1 MSECIFCKIV
11 KKEIPADIVYENDRV
26 VAFKNINPVAPVHV
40 LIIPKFHIPS
50 LNHLPSFRRKRG
62 EEKGE
67 SPLRLGLEDKTLM
80 GELILVAQKIAR
92 EQGVDKS
99 GYRLVLNMG
108 KDAGQTVDHLHLHLI
123 GGEKLPWA

>member
-50 LNHLPSFRRKRG
+50 LNHL
-62 EEKGE
+62 
-67 SPLRLGLEDKTLM
+67 GLEDKTLM
-80 GELILVAQKIAR
+80 GELILVAQKRSR
-92 EQGVDKS
+92 EEGGDNS
-99 GYRLVLNMG
+99 GYRLVLIMER
-108 KDAGQTVDHLHLHLI
+108 DEGQTVDHLHLHLI

>member
-50 LNHLPSFRRKRG
+50 LNH
-62 EEKGE
+62 
-67 SPLRLGLEDKTLM
+67 LGLEDKTLM

>member
-50 LNHLPSFRRKRG
+50 LYH
-62 EEKGE
+62 
-67 SPLRLGLEDKTLM
+67 LGLEDKTLM

>member
-1 MSECIFCKIV
+1 MEQCIFCKIV
-11 KKEIPADIVYENDRV
+11 KKEISADIVYENDRV
-26 VAFKNINPVAPVHV
+26 MAFRDINPVAPVHV

-50 LNHLPSFRRKRG
+50 VNH
-62 EEKGE
+62 
-67 SPLRLGLEDKTLM
+67 LGLENKTLM

>member
-11 KKEIPADIVYENDRV
+11 KKEISADIVYENDRLM
-26 VAFKNINPVAPVHV
+26 AFKDTNPVAPVHV

-50 LNHLPSFRRKRG
+50 VNY
-62 EEKGE
+62 
-67 SPLRLGLEDKTLM
+67 LGLENKTLM

-108 KDAGQTVDHLHLHLI
+108 KDAGQTVDHLHLHLM